1 MPFEKITFGRKNTLT
16 PEQRAEGLAAVDP
29 FDDLKWGQQNAFRN
43 FEEMA
48 AARDQGDNNNNQAP
62 SIPEKQ
68 TGFLGGD
75 SQTQSPQ
82 QSPETMAS
90 EARIKMIAAGHQPPG
105 LNNLEQIYRV

>member
-1 MPFEKITFGRKNTLT
+1 MPFEKITFGRKNAVTQ
-16 PEQRAEGLAAVDP
+16 EEREAAIKGAGTNP
-29 FDDLKWGQQNAFRN
+29 YTWGQQSAFRN

-48 AARDQGDNNNNQAP
+48 AARDQSGNNNNQAP
-62 SIPEKQ
+62 SIPQKQ
-68 TGFLGGD
+68 TGLLGTF

>member
-1 MPFEKITFGRKNTLT
+1 MPFEKITFGRKNAVTQEEREAAIKGAGT
-16 PEQRAEGLAAVDP
+16 NPYTWGL
-29 FDDLKWGQQNAFRN
+29 QSSAFRN

>member
-1 MPFEKITFGRKNTLT
+1 MGPQKITFGRKNTLT
-16 PEQRAEGLAAVDP
+16 PEERAAAVNGADP
-29 FDDLKWGQQNAFRN
+29 SNNYMWGQQSAFRN

-48 AARDQGDNNNNQAP
+48 VARDQGGNNNNQAP

-68 TGFLGGD
+68 TGLLGEF
-75 SQTQSPQ
+75 SSTQSPQ